1 MARKIQAQLTCPTY
15 GPLNF
20 ALVDFAFS
28 NAGPTVAQ
36 QTAQVVAYLYRACR
50 QFSELHTIVV
60 GAKSQAAPG
69 DPWLNVP
76 FPEDEYALLKTEDEP
91 LPVSGNWGDVEV
103 GIPTGT
109 SSGRGDSVCVNTR
122 AVAGGRNGRGRHFL
136 PFLSR
141 DAVNANGLLE
151 ATSIATA
158 IQYYDRY
165 ILNDGTNPEALDLG
179 AVVYSPTQD
188 ASYTIVEGQIQPIPS
203 RLRSRTR

>member
-1 MARKIQAQLTCPTY
+1 MARRIQMQLTTPSY

-28 NAGPTVAQ
+28 NATPTVAQ
-36 QTAQVVAYLYRACR
+36 QTAQCVAYLYQACR
-50 QFSELHTIVV
+50 QFSELETIVV

-69 DPWLNVP
+69 DPWLNVA
-76 FPEDEYALLKTEDEP
+76 FPEDEYALLKTDDEP
-91 LPVSGNWGDVEV
+91 LPVSANWGDVEV

-141 DAVNANGLLE
+141 DAVSAVGILE
-151 ATSIATA
+151 AGSIAAATA
-158 IQYYDRY
+158 SYDKY
-165 ILNDGTNPEALDLG
+165 IMSDGTNAEALPLG
-179 AVVYSPTQD
+179 PVVYSTVMST
-188 ASYTIVEGQIQPIPS
+188 AYAIVEAQIQPIPS